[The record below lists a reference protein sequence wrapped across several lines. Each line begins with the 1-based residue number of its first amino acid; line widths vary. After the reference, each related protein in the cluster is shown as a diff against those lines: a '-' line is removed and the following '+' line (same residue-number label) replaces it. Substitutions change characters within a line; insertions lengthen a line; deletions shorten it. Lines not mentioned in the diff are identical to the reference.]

1 VIIASEA
8 RTSRPTTSRR
18 LRGPE
23 VREEYLGATAR
34 RTGEPSAATRALRV
48 LGTVLEGS
56 EVLFKIVRAG

>member
-1 VIIASEA
+1 M
-8 RTSRPTTSRR
+8 TTSLL
-18 LRGPE
+18 LRGPD

-56 EVLFKIVRAG
+56 EVLFEIVRPG